1 MQYPGRSSD
10 RLSPAAPRLTLAE
23 LREKMGA
30 LARIDPLPGWAIPK
44 TDLVLPRGSLVEL
57 LGTRSREWLMELF
70 AKHADTRIAWIEP
83 KLTLFPPAV
92 EQRGVSLKRWL
103 FIETKE
109 EWNWSVLQV
118 FRSKLFHFAVTS
130 VDLIP
135 ARGSDAYLRKLQIQA
150 ERSGT
155 ALFLLSESETRLF
168 GITHRLRIDAEDA
181 VPQILKRKRG

>member
-1 MQYPGRSSD
+1 MQYPD
-10 RLSPAAPRLTLAE
+10 RHRLTLAE

-30 LARIDPLPGWAIPK
+30 LARIDPLPGWAIPN
-44 TDLVLPRGSLVEL
+44 TDLTLPRGSLVEI
-57 LGTRSREWLMELF
+57 LGARSREWLLELF
-70 AKHADTRIAWIEP
+70 VKHEETRIAWIEP

-92 EQRGVSLKRWL
+92 EQRGVSLRRWL
-103 FIETKE
+103 FIETKQ

-118 FRSKLFHFAVTS
+118 LRSKLFHFAVTS

-135 ARGSDAYLRKLQIQA
+135 SRGSDAYLRKLQIQA

-155 ALFLLSESETRLF
+155 ALFFLSQAETRLF

-181 VPQILKRKRG
+181 APQILKRKRG